1 MLGPAHT
8 AYFVMSQANIEP
20 ITFSKGLFATLK
32 ISRKV
37 VKARRRLHPM
47 LSSTL
52 PLVFAV
58 GRNIAFMSEN
68 DPRRVVLELDPG
80 AKKG

>member
-32 ISRKV
+32 ISGKV